1 MSSKN
6 NNNNNKSV
14 QRILHHTKILE
25 SKELQDSDD
34 DSNTIRHGFHTSND
48 NEKSS

>member
-6 NNNNNKSV
+6 NNNKFV
-14 QRILHHTKILE
+14 QRNLHHTKILE
-25 SKELQDSDD
+25 SKESQVSDD